1 MSKPEDFQDRKTNRR
16 DKLNKSK
23 NSKYKT
29 NYEDDDIKQHKIKK
43 EIKKIKESYQ
53 DEEWEDWDNYY
64 N

>member
-43 EIKKIKESYQ
+43 ALTFRTEI
-53 DEEWEDWDNYY
+53 
-64 N
+64 